1 MKAKDLMIDD
11 WVMCKKKQ
19 SHFQI
24 KRISAKWVMDKD
36 GCYSNFVDI
45 KPIPLT
51 TEILQ
56 RNGFV
61 LNDDLSHDEFESF
74 VIDKLGTKECYEI
87 VIDWVDSFDNGAS
100 DAFNQISWK
109 ECWKLHCMCG
119 PKSFEIDGA
128 DTIYVHELQHALRL
142 CGINKKIEL

>member
-45 KPIPLT
+45 VRIYLLLL
-51 TEILQ
+51 EIY
-56 RNGFV
+56 F
-61 LNDDLSHDEFESF
+61 
-74 VIDKLGTKECYEI
+74 
-87 VIDWVDSFDNGAS
+87 
-100 DAFNQISWK
+100 
-109 ECWKLHCMCG
+109 
-119 PKSFEIDGA
+119 
-128 DTIYVHELQHALRL
+128 
-142 CGINKKIEL
+142 